1 MSNVV
6 TLSSVRARGIA
17 AKHADIA
24 AISRMFAQQRRRAG
38 DVFWLK
44 DRVAI
49 GALGLAYALGRWGT
63 IRSATR

>member
-6 TLSSVRARGIA
+6 TTFVRFAPRGIA
-17 AKHADIA
+17 AEHADIA

-44 DRVAI
+44 RKTQNGGGVGKLEYASCRRV
-49 GALGLAYALGRWGT
+49 L
-63 IRSATR
+63 